1 LSFERLARPERL
13 TAKEPQ
19 EENQE
24 KCPDRG
30 RVTVMEEQPAGN
42 GPADGEVADPE
53 LKPPDEAIKD
63 LEPDEQAAED
73 VTGGAQKQWLPTNF

>member
-1 LSFERLARPERL
+1 L

-24 KCPDRG
+24 KVPGPG

-53 LKPPDEAIKD
+53 LKRPDEEIKD
-63 LEPDEQAAED
+63 LEPEEQAAEA
-73 VTGGAQKQWLPTNF
+73 VTGGAQKKWLPSNF